1 MSTAARTCPSCHSTL
16 PDEAQFCMHC
26 GQATPTEPGVPPRTM
41 PTGEFEVAKVRR
53 VLADRYR
60 IEKVIGE
67 GGMATVYLAEDLKHK
82 RRVAVKVMRPE
93 LAATLG
99 TDRFLREVEIA
110 AQLSH
115 PHILP
120 MYDSG
125 DAGGMLYYVMPYVD
139 GESLANR
146 IQRDG
151 ELPVP
156 ETLRLGREVA
166 EALAYAHKRGIIHRD
181 IKPANILL
189 SEGHALVA
197 DFGIARA
204 LDAEGEAITR
214 TGLAIGTPQ
223 YMSPEQSTG
232 DKTVDARTDIYA
244 LGAVLY
250 EMLTGEPPFTGRSPQ
265 AVVARSLTER
275 PRPLAATRDGL
286 PHGLEET
293 ISKALARTAADRY
306 PTATA
311 LAESLATVETGTHT
325 PAHPGMGGLQAA
337 PTSSARLWIVLG
349 VIAFL
354 ALGVVA
360 FMAGRWGLPA
370 WVLWAAIALAAFGG
384 AMLVLTANAE
394 KQRRNG
400 VVPSGVRSQFTWRNA
415 GLGGIAA
422 VLAWAV
428 MAGAVSAGRSG
439 AAVTGSGGQTHV
451 AVLPF
456 QNQGDSANNYVVD
469 GITDEVRGKLSQV
482 NGLAVIASASSSQYR
497 ASRLP
502 PEQIA
507 KELGSQYLLMGRVRW
522 APGATPASKRV
533 QVVAELVNGGTGAT
547 TWQQTFDADLTDVF
561 AVQSAIATRVA
572 TALGA
577 ELGTK
582 ETQDLAKRPTRNAA
596 AWDAYLRA
604 MAVTANDPASLRQ
617 KVGNAE
623 QAVALDS
630 NFTDAWAALSMGE
643 SQLYANGSRD
653 PGALARALEAAR
665 RAMALAPENAAGYAA
680 AGYYYTIPAP
690 DTTLSARY
698 FDMALRLSPND
709 PEVLRRA
716 ASADLTLG
724 NVARAIPRL
733 EKVRELDPRSVAV
746 LSNLANA
753 YTLGGRTAD
762 GIEAAEAALALAPGN
777 LSSYETLAMARA
789 AAGDLAGARD
799 ASQRGAAAL
808 SPPAVAGYF
817 AGFNEMSWV
826 LDSSTQ
832 VLVYRLTPTA
842 FDGDRAWW
850 GQSLATA
857 NWLRGRK
864 DLARAYA
871 DSALAFSRAQAEA
884 VPTDP
889 APRMLYALV
898 LAYLGRSDEA
908 IAEARRSL
916 AASATAAGN
925 VASYNYLQMVRIQ
938 IVLNR
943 PDEAM
948 DGLENLLKKP
958 TYVTR
963 KWLMI
968 DPLFAPLKGNPRF
981 EKLVGGA

>member
-1 MSTAARTCPSCHSTL
+1 MPTARTCPSCHSSL
-16 PDEAQFCMHC
+16 PDEAQFCMRC
-26 GQATPTEPGVPPRTM
+26 GKATPTEPGVPPRTM

-60 IEKVIGE
+60 VEKVIGE

-115 PHILP
+115 PNILP

-125 DAGGMLYYVMPYVD
+125 DAEGILYYVMPYVD
-139 GESLANR
+139 GESLASR

-156 ETLRLGREVA
+156 EALRLGREVA

-181 IKPANILL
+181 IKPANILM

-244 LGAVLY
+244 LGAVIY
-250 EMLTGEPPFTGRSPQ
+250 EMLTGEPPFTGRTPQ

-275 PRPLAATRDGL
+275 PRPLSATRDGL
-286 PHGLEET
+286 PRGLEEVVGK
-293 ISKALARTAADRY
+293 SLARSAADRY

-311 LAESLATVETGTHT
+311 LAESLATVETGTHA
-325 PAHPGMGGLQAA
+325 PAHPAHQAHPA
-337 PTSSARLWIVLG
+337 NLWIVLG
-349 VIAFL
+349 VVAFL
-354 ALGVVA
+354 ALGAVT

-384 AMLVLTANAE
+384 VMLVLTASAE
-394 KQRRNG
+394 KVRRG
-400 VVPSGVRSQFTWRNA
+400 GGTLSGLRARFTWRNA
-415 GLGGIAA
+415 GLGGIGA

-428 MAGAVSAGRSG
+428 MAGAASAGRSG
-439 AAVTGSGGQTHV
+439 TSAAGSGGQTHV

-482 NGLAVIASASSSQYR
+482 NGLAVIASGSSSQYR
-497 ASRLP
+497 GSTKAP
-502 PEQIA
+502 QDIA
-507 KELGSQYLLMGRVRW
+507 KELGVQYLLVGRVRW
-522 APGATPASKRV
+522 APGADATSRRV
-533 QVVAELVNGGTGAT
+533 QVVAELENGSTGAT

-561 AVQSAIATRVA
+561 AVQAAIATRVA

-596 AWDAYLRA
+596 AWDAFLRA
-604 MAVTANDPASLRQ
+604 TAITGNDPAALRQ
-617 KVGNAE
+617 RVANAE

-630 NFTDAWAALSMGE
+630 SFTEAWAVLSMAE
-643 SQLYANGSRD
+643 AQLYANASRD

-665 RAMALAPENAAGYAA
+665 RAMTIAPENAAGYVA
-680 AGYYYTIPAP
+680 AGYYYTIAAP
-690 DTTLSARY
+690 DSALVAKY
-698 FDMALRLSPND
+698 YDTALRLSPND

-716 ASADLTLG
+716 ASADLSLG

-733 EKVRELDPRSVAV
+733 EKVRELDPRAAPV
-746 LSNLANA
+746 LANLADA
-753 YTLGGRTAD
+753 YLRVGRTAD
-762 GIEAAEAALALAPGN
+762 GIEAAEAALALAPGI
-777 LSSYETLAMARA
+777 LSSYELLAMARA
-789 AAGDLAGARD
+789 SDGDLAGARD
-799 ASQRGAAAL
+799 ASQRGVAAL

-832 VLVYRLTPTA
+832 ALVYRLTPNA

-871 DSALAFSRAQAEA
+871 DSALTLSRAQMDA

-898 LAYLGRSDEA
+898 LAYLGRGDEA
-908 IAEARRSL
+908 IAEGRQALS
-916 AASATAAGN
+916 ASGAAAGN
-925 VASYNYLQMVRIQ
+925 VPSYNHLQMVRIL
-938 IVLNR
+938 IVLNQ
-943 PDEAM
+943 PDQAM
-948 DGLENLLKKP
+948 DELESLLKLP
-958 TYVTR
+958 TFVSR
-963 KWLMI
+963 KWLTI
-968 DPLFAPLKGNPRF
+968 DPTFAPLKGNPRF
-981 EKLVGGA
+981 ERLVAGGV